1 MNPTYYLNGQ
11 FLDAQSATLALNDLG
26 LVRGYGVFDYLRT
39 YGGRPFKL
47 REHVLRLLT
56 SAHAIALELPWSAAE
71 IEAIV
76 AETHRRNPWAE
87 AGIRIVATGGPSD
100 NFMLPAGKP
109 TLAVLVTPLTPNST
123 AEAERGVKLITVTMD
138 RFMPTVKSLN
148 YIGAIMATKQAQAAG
163 AAEALYRDAQGYLS
177 ECTRS
182 NFFVIRG
189 RQLLTPQQDVLAGI
203 TKAVVME
210 IAADELEVVE
220 GALHHVE
227 LAGCDEAFI
236 TSTTKEILPVVQ
248 IDDLPIGNGQP
259 GPQTRKL
266 MQLFQTYTAH
276 LS

>member
-1 MNPTYYLNGQ
+1 MNPIYYLNGQ

-39 YGGRPFKL
+39 YQGRPFKL
-47 REHVLRLLT
+47 REHVQRLLT
-56 SAHAIALELPWSAAE
+56 SAHAIALDLPWSCAE

-76 AETHRRNPWAE
+76 EETLRRNVCSE

-100 NFMLPAGKP
+100 DFMLPQGDP
-109 TLAVLVTPLTPNST
+109 TLAVLVTPLAPNLP
-123 AEAERGVKLITVTMD
+123 AETERGVKLITVTLD

-148 YIGAIMATKQAQAAG
+148 YIGAIMATQQAKAAR
-163 AAEALYRDAQGYLS
+163 AVEALYRDGDGDLS

-189 RQLLTPQQDVLAGI
+189 RQLLTPRENVLAGI

-210 IAADELEVVE
+210 IAADELDVVE
-220 GALHHVE
+220 GSLHYDE
-227 LAGCDEAFI
+227 LAACAEAFI

-248 IDDLPIGNGQP
+248 VDDRLIGNGQP
-259 GPQTRKL
+259 GAQTRKL
-266 MQLFQTYTAH
+266 IHLFHTYTTEF
-276 LS
+276 